1 MKSRAAECV
10 IFPDEEDQ
18 GIGENLVVT
27 VEMLADE
34 DGDALFGIQIL
45 NHDSAL
51 AVWIDRLAKQFR
63 LTPKQAQI
71 LFQMINGRS
80 TEETASRLEI
90 SVETVR
96 THIRDLY
103 AKLNEIGRATG
114 RGGVGRYVSN

>member
-63 LTPKQAQI
+63 LTPKQAKI

-80 TEETASRLEI
+80 TEETASRKN
-90 SVETVR
+90 V
-96 THIRDLY
+96 
-103 AKLNEIGRATG
+103 KGGGRK
-114 RGGVGRYVSN
+114 RGGQIVRN